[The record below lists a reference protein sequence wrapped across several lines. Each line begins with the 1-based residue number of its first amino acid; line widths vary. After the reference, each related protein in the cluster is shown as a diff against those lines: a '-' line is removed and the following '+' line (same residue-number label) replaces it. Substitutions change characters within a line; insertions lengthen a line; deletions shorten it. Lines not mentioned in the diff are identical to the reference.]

1 MGNSDIRWHQRLEN
15 YEKALAQLN
24 NAAELSKQRKLSDLE
39 QQGLIQSFEFTHELA
54 WNVMKDF
61 FFYQGN
67 FEIRGSR
74 DATRAAF
81 KAGLIEEGAIW
92 MNMIISRNTT
102 THTYDQQTAENIV
115 EHVLVDY
122 VPLFNKFELKMS
134 KLKAEEVQNDG
145 I

>member
-24 NAAELSKQRKLSDLE
+24 NAVELSKQRKLSDLE

-67 FEIRGSR
+67 SEIRGSR

-81 KAGLIEEGAIW
+81 KAGLIEEGVIW

-115 EHVLVDY
+115 KHVLVDY
-122 VPLFNKFELKMS
+122 VPLFNKFKLKMG